1 MNPIFESGEL
11 KSHPIRVEP
20 DGFEGL
26 LDGVTLLRKGKVRG
40 EKLIYRTADR
50 RQAVPTAS

>member
-1 MNPIFESGEL
+1 MFEAGEI

-26 LDGVTLLRKGKVRG
+26 LDGVALLRKGKVRG

-50 RQAVPTAS
+50 RQAVPVAS

>member
-1 MNPIFESGEL
+1 MNPIFESGEI
-11 KSHPIRVEP
+11 KAHPIRVES

-26 LDGVTLLRKGKVRG
+26 LDGVALLREGKIRG

-50 RQAVPTAS
+50 RQATPVAS